1 MPYARAKTSGKKYG
15 ALREVLGTAR
25 ADGVSDTSS
34 QGCTDLQS
42 LLKGLDHRD
51 TVVQYARACWHERP
65 FRRRTQVPSNSGIC
79 LHLGDLRVQSCI
91 SQELNTVPA
100 RARAA
105 AVANHSRRHGI
116 TGSCCRKQSYMRI
129 HTPSC
134 KADQSLTLRVHYG
147 QEQNPYDLR
156 IPSVCLHSDTAVCA
170 SKKPHR
176 KATGRPHRNGNAQY
190 LPYLYEGSSPDSTC
204 CLPMDVSGTIAD

>member
-147 QEQNPYDLR
+147 QEQSPSDLR
-156 IPSVCLHSDTAVCA
+156 IPSSH
-170 SKKPHR
+170 
-176 KATGRPHRNGNAQY
+176 TGRPHRNGNAQY